1 MLLFAHMGIA
11 LGAGILLDKS
21 LTGSHPFSAKNKF
34 QLSSPSLRARAP
46 SQSSEPSEEAAN
58 RQRSNL
64 SDNPPT
70 SLASPKKHLDY
81 RFLLIGSLLPDLID
95 KPIGDVFF
103 YQTFQNGQIFAH
115 TLCFTIFLALLG
127 AYVYRG
133 WKKSWCLMLSFGC
146 AIHLILDG
154 LWLAPRTLFW
164 PIYGWSFPKLDPVNF
179 FGWLPGM
186 LHILVANP
194 IVYISE
200 LAGFAILAWATV
212 RLIQM
217 GKVHAFITNGL
228 VE

>member
-1 MLLFAHMGIA
+1 MLLFAHVGIT

-21 LTGSHPFSAKNKF
+21 LTGSHPFSTKSKL
-34 QLSSPSLRARAP
+34 QLSSPPLPATPSSLRASPSSLRA
-46 SQSSEPSEEAAN
+46 E
-58 RQRSNL
+58 RSNL

-103 YQTFQNGQIFAH
+103 YQTFQNGVIFAH

-127 AYVYRG
+127 AYVYRR
-133 WKKSWCLMLSFGC
+133 WKKSWCLILSFGC

-154 LWLAPRTLFW
+154 MWLQPHTLFW

-179 FGWLPGM
+179 FGWLPVM
-186 LHILVANP
+186 LRELVTMP

-200 LAGFAILAWATV
+200 LIGFAILAWATV

-217 GKVHAFITNGL
+217 RKVHAFITNGL

>member
-21 LTGSHPFSAKNKF
+21 LTGSHPFSTNSKF

-46 SQSSEPSEEAAN
+46 SQSFEHSEEAAN

-81 RFLLIGSLLPDLID
+81 RFLLIGSFLPDLID

-154 LWLAPRTLFW
+154 LWLHPRTLFW

-200 LAGFAILAWATV
+200 LVGFAILAWAAV

-217 GKVHAFITNGL
+217 GKVHAFITNRL